1 VCGPGCIDT
10 LFDTLQSKARAHAR
24 AVLLS
29 ARLTASAQVGPDV
42 PCTESLTQCVS
53 GITGPFLAA
62 KGNLQALLGCN
73 RNDIAARLQPKVQCK
88 GTKPTLEQVKS
99 QING

>member
-1 VCGPGCIDT
+1 MA
-10 LFDTLQSKARAHAR
+10 SAEARALS
-24 AVLLS
+24 LLYVCVCC
-29 ARLTASAQVGPDV
+29 A
-42 PCTESLTQCVS
+42 ESRVFCALFR
-53 GITGPFLAA
+53 P